1 MSLGSHIIR
10 RGRASISASGG
21 LFSTPREPLLF
32 LYPQWIRTAATLSQ
46 DPSVCGSQKVPSVGL
61 DHLSSNAPILDSGFV
76 YKNAAIKSPKYEKL
90 LEKLGRE
97 REPALVQEALSQAG
111 RPAHGGNDPTN
122 DESQQLLENSGTI
135 ATNPD
140 SEGDT
145 GPWHSTAVI
154 RRIKASKGHA
164 SPFRSTSV
172 IRRILAIER
181 RRVTRKVY
189 NKQVRENYEEKKVS
203 ERMDGE
209 PNWREVLHGLE
220 RHTPNGAE
228 YWHDNVLRI
237 RVPSKAMGRLLYSEE
252 DNIWAIKIRCG
263 CQIEVSEVNE
273 ESRGCRVIL
282 VSGPVHSI
290 TKAAVEILRAAPR
303 AVSDEEIWSQ
313 QVPAFSTRPKRQRP
327 SLSDNGS
334 STLIVR
340 SIRTDARHKLRAPI
354 RADKVPRP
362 VIWTPES
369 FGLYVQ
375 NLTSIRMSTHLQKI
389 LYKPGEIH
397 TDAVVDILQALFADP
412 ECRTAISAAAFN
424 NALAYLVKHN
434 AIHVV
439 RDLYVRMEMQNLRM
453 DTETFNI
460 MLRGTAKSRSIGNF
474 HYILWLMLRRGY
486 TPNADTWLAFMR
498 AMENPQIKAHIL
510 KGMKD
515 KELIHDPRIQ
525 KRVCE
530 SFIDMEISTS
540 LDDHMTHEQFLAH
553 MADRYGQDWLTKD
566 SANRILDALGSRG
579 LISRCWDFLELMHT
593 KDVKLSDVSILTVLH
608 HCEKQD
614 NPQGAIEIIRRVSS
628 LIGYEPSQ
636 EAYHSLFNIAW
647 EARLHCVARVVW
659 RYACLNAATTYV
671 MRRRIIAGIQ
681 TAISNSS
688 QSLELKFRSRK
699 EWAARA
705 CRFILGV
712 PIPLPARQR
721 GSLPEDLGHIL
732 PPLLYR
738 AAFQASISPS
748 EENINLPNEDI
759 NQANEDIDPIKVD
772 THSGDK
778 ATRSAEPDSNTR
790 GENNNRAA
798 IVRALEE
805 QAQAFHFW
813 KPQRHFADVLAEAFE
828 TDKKW
833 LSSGGSYEDDRL
845 EGLYLKAPAIPLR
858 RKTSLWQ
865 RMPWDRKVT
874 LSGMRSL
881 RKRVSMWKRVLPL
894 EGYQKYS
901 IRK

>member
-1 MSLGSHIIR
+1 
-10 RGRASISASGG
+10 
-21 LFSTPREPLLF
+21 
-32 LYPQWIRTAATLSQ
+32 
-46 DPSVCGSQKVPSVGL
+46 VPSVGH

-76 YKNAAIKSPKYEKL
+76 YKNAAIESPKYEKL
-90 LEKLGRE
+90 LEKLE
-97 REPALVQEALSQAG
+97 KEWEPALVQEALSQAG
-111 RPAHGGNDPTN
+111 RPAHGRNDPTN
-122 DESQQLLENSGTI
+122 DESQQSLENNGTI

-145 GPWHSTAVI
+145 GLLYSTAVI
-154 RRIKASKGHA
+154 RRVKASKGDA

-181 RRVTRKVY
+181 KRATRRVY
-189 NKQVRENYEEKKVS
+189 NKQVREDYEERKVS

-237 RVPSKAMGRLLYSEE
+237 KVPFKAVGRLLFSEE

-273 ESRGCRVIL
+273 ESRGRRVIL

-290 TKAAVEILRAAPR
+290 TKAAVDILRTAPG
-303 AVSDEEIWSQ
+303 AVPDKEIWSH
-313 QVPAFSTRPKRQRP
+313 QVPAFSTSPKRQRP

-334 STLIVR
+334 STLIARFV
-340 SIRTDARHKLRAPI
+340 RTDRRQKLTAPI

-375 NLTSIRMSTHLQKI
+375 NLTSIRMSTHLQKM
-389 LYKPGEIH
+389 LYKPGEKH
-397 TDAVVDILQALFADP
+397 TDAVVAILQALFADP

-424 NALAYLVKHN
+424 DALAYLVKHN

-453 DTETFNI
+453 NTETFNI

-515 KELIHDPRIQ
+515 KELLHDPRIQ
-525 KRVCE
+525 KKVCE

-579 LISRCWDFLELMHT
+579 LISRCWDFLELMRT

-614 NPQGAIEIIRRVSS
+614 NPQGAIEIIRHVSS
-628 LIGYEPSQ
+628 LTGYEPSQ

-647 EARLHCVARVVW
+647 EARLHYVARVVW

-671 MRRRIIAGIQ
+671 MRRRIIAGVQ

-688 QSLELKFRSRK
+688 QSLELKFRPRK

-712 PIPLPARQR
+712 PIPPLAQHR
-721 GSLPEDLGHIL
+721 GSLPEDLGRIP

-748 EENINLPNEDI
+748 EENINSLDEDINRVNEDI
-759 NQANEDIDPIKVD
+759 NPIEVD

-790 GENNNRAA
+790 DENNNGAV

-805 QAQAFHFW
+805 QVRAFRFW
-813 KPQRHFADVLAEAFE
+813 KPRRHFADVLAEAFE
-828 TDKKW
+828 TDKEW
-833 LSSGGSYEDDRL
+833 ISSGGNREDDWL
-845 EGLYLKAPAIPLR
+845 EWLYLRAPAVPLR
-858 RKTSLWQ
+858 RKTSLQ
-865 RMPWDRKVT
+865 RRMPWDREVT
-874 LSGMRSL
+874 LSGMHPL

-894 EGYQKYS
+894 EGHQKYA
-901 IRK
+901 IWK